1 MRPNAANGGPVRVR
15 HYFPSVWF
23 GVAIL
28 VFLVVFFRIFGL
40 SKDWLNYDD
49 IFDVLRV
56 SGLGDGEEDYERI
69 EIGFKVLALGLIGL
83 SLSNTA
89 TYGVI
94 AAIAVFVK
102 CGAINSIARSG
113 TAYVFALIFYLFVF
127 VPLHELTQLRA
138 ALAIALLFVSYA
150 CLLHDRNWLAL
161 TAAVISIGF
170 HISSALMLPLF
181 LLIFLFQRNVIAL
194 TRARAITFFITVFAA
209 STVAIAV
216 LIAYFEEELPIIAA
230 YQELG
235 FGDAPTNP
243 FAPHILLNLAMILM
257 GLVFWNQVSRN
268 MKYVLLFQL
277 TGLGIFYAALD
288 FQVVASRVYDLT
300 QTFWVF
306 FIAEGADSD
315 YRPVRF
321 FTQVFVLAA
330 VAAFSYIYFF
340 SGNFFQ

>member
-1 MRPNAANGGPVRVR
+1 
-15 HYFPSVWF
+15 
-23 GVAIL
+23 
-28 VFLVVFFRIFGL
+28 
-40 SKDWLNYDD
+40 
-49 IFDVLRV
+49 
-56 SGLGDGEEDYERI
+56 
-69 EIGFKVLALGLIGL
+69 
-83 SLSNTA
+83 
-89 TYGVI
+89 
-94 AAIAVFVK
+94 
-102 CGAINSIARSG
+102 
-113 TAYVFALIFYLFVF
+113 
-127 VPLHELTQLRA
+127 
-138 ALAIALLFVSYA
+138 
-150 CLLHDRNWLAL
+150 
-161 TAAVISIGF
+161 
-170 HISSALMLPLF
+170 MLPLF

-194 TRARAITFFITVFAA
+194 TRARAITFGITVFAA

-243 FAPHILLNLAMILM
+243 FAPHILLNLAMILT
-257 GLVFWNQVSRN
+257 GLVLWDQVSRN

-321 FTQVFVLAA
+321 FTQVFVVAA